1 VRSESNGLYAAGRDS
16 RLPGRFGY
24 ARRMSERAS
33 TPVSV
38 PPKSPEREA
47 EIRELLERAGNGDL
61 SGLIPWEEVAVDLGL
76 PV

>member
-1 VRSESNGLYAAGRDS
+1 MRPEPNGIPAAEPGS
-16 RLPGRFGY
+16 HPLGRFGY

-33 TPVSV
+33 TPVPV
-38 PPKSPEREA
+38 PPKTPEREA

-61 SGLIPWEEVAVDLGL
+61 SGLVPWEEVAVDLGL